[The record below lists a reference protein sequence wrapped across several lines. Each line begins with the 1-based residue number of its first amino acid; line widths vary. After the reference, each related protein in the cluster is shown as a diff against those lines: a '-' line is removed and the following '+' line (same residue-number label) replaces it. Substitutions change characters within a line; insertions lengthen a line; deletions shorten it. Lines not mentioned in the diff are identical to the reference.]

1 MLEQNQINLL
11 GAYHD
16 RSYVYAVLCNRSFE
30 FFSFIRSITNIPL
43 ILISSIMA
51 IMNSST
57 FDAESMKLYNIIIN
71 SLTALLLGLISNF
84 KLAEKD
90 ADFKKLGQS
99 MTKLCHQ
106 IEDDLNN
113 NLEFITVDEIRQRVK
128 EYDSLIETLDHAFP
142 SFIKNKVKD
151 LYKEN
156 RTLPSCLNCEGTT
169 FNRPNSFQLSSE
181 LNHIEPI
188 EEEII

>member
-1 MLEQNQINLL
+1 MIEQNQINLL
-11 GAYHD
+11 VAYRD

-90 ADFKKLGQS
+90 SDFKKLGQS

-151 LYKEN
+151 MYKEN
-156 RTLPSCLNCEGTT
+156 RTLPSCLNYEGTI
-169 FNRPNSFQLSSE
+169 FNRPNSFQISSE
-181 LNHIEPI
+181 LNHIDVIPENV
-188 EEEII
+188 

>member
-1 MLEQNQINLL
+1 MIEQNQINLL
-11 GAYHD
+11 VAYRD
-16 RSYVYAVLCNRSFE
+16 RSYVYGVLCNRSFE

-43 ILISSIMA
+43 ILISSVMA

-57 FDAESMKLYNIIIN
+57 FNAEDMKLYNIIIN

-151 LYKEN
+151 MYKEN
-156 RTLPSCLNCEGTT
+156 RTLPSCLNCEGTQ
-169 FNRPNSFQLSSE
+169 FNRPNSFQISSE
-181 LNHIEPI
+181 LNHIDVIPENV
-188 EEEII
+188 

>member
-1 MLEQNQINLL
+1 MIEQNQINLL
-11 GAYHD
+11 VAYRD

-43 ILISSIMA
+43 ILISSVMA
-51 IMNSST
+51 IMNSSS

-128 EYDSLIETLDHAFP
+128 EYDSLIETLDHSFP

-151 LYKEN
+151 MYKEN

>member
-1 MLEQNQINLL
+1 MIEQNQINLL
-11 GAYHD
+11 VAYRD
-16 RSYVYAVLCNRSFE
+16 RSYVYGVLCNRSFE

-43 ILISSIMA
+43 ILISSVMA

-57 FDAESMKLYNIIIN
+57 FNAEDMKLYNIIIN

-113 NLEFITVDEIRQRVK
+113 NLEYITVDEIRQRVK
-128 EYDSLIETLDHAFP
+128 EYDSLIETLDHSFP

-151 LYKEN
+151 MYKEN

-188 EEEII
+188 TEELI

>member
-1 MLEQNQINLL
+1 MIEQNQINLL
-11 GAYHD
+11 VAYRD

-43 ILISSIMA
+43 ILISSVMA

-57 FDAESMKLYNIIIN
+57 FDAESMKLHNIIIN

-90 ADFKKLGQS
+90 SDFKKLGQS

-113 NLEFITVDEIRQRVK
+113 NLEFITVDDIRQRVK

-151 LYKEN
+151 MYKEN
-156 RTLPSCLNCEGTT
+156 RTLPSCLNCEGTI
-169 FNRPNSFQLSSE
+169 FNRPNSFQISSE
-181 LNHIEPI
+181 LNHIDVIPENV
-188 EEEII
+188 

>member
-11 GAYHD
+11 VAYRD

-43 ILISSIMA
+43 ILISSVMA

-90 ADFKKLGQS
+90 SDFKKLGHS

-169 FNRPNSFQLSSE
+169 FNRPNSFQISSE
-181 LNHIEPI
+181 LNHIDVIPENV
-188 EEEII
+188 